1 MGGAK
6 RGYIIGRGF
15 PRVCISGRRLSEGR
29 SKGGVMERGDRM
41 LAAVAENSPDP
52 LVTSRPASQPPSPQL
67 GAGKRHRTGL
77 LNENIWEPGKG

>member
-1 MGGAK
+1 M
-6 RGYIIGRGF
+6 R
-15 PRVCISGRRLSEGR
+15 
-29 SKGGVMERGDRM
+29 ERGDRI

-52 LVTSRPASQPPSPQL
+52 LVTSRPASQPLSPQL